1 MRQRDN
7 SSFRVVG
14 SRSGNDGGQLLNCL
28 SPWTIEFFDTRLFVF
43 QCHTYQHPT
52 KEKKNIQYPWK
63 ECFLPH
69 DRSHRRAHH
78 QLVPEQGKIS
88 TAPSLARHTLTR
100 RVAERPYGATPT
112 QLFFYIVDI
121 HTYRSAFVHHD
132 FGGRTDRSVRDRRD
146 RPISVPI
153 LSSALT
159 FFILK

>member
-1 MRQRDN
+1 MDN
-7 SSFRVVG
+7 RIL
-14 SRSGNDGGQLLNCL
+14 RHATLCL
-28 SPWTIEFFDTRLFVF
+28 PVSYI
-43 QCHTYQHPT
+43 PT
-52 KEKKNIQYPWK
+52 PNERKKKHSISV
-63 ECFLPH
+63 EGVFLPH

-100 RVAERPYGATPT
+100 RAAERPSGATPT

-121 HTYRSAFVHHD
+121 HVYRSAFVHHD
-132 FGGRTDRSVRDRRD
+132 FGGRTERRVRDRRD

-153 LSSALT
+153 LSSALA